1 MNSADIKAAYSKF
14 TGQASSPYNA
24 IEKMNIQN
32 LKLQGQ
38 VSKLEEKMDNYHKWD
53 ITADKISFRW
63 AVFFCVAGS
72 VLGAIIGTI
81 LGKIFL

>member
-1 MNSADIKAAYSKF
+1 
-14 TGQASSPYNA
+14 
-24 IEKMNIQN
+24 MNIQN
-32 LKLQGQ
+32 VDLQEQ
-38 VSKLEEKMDNYHKWD
+38 VSKLEEKMDNYQKWD
-53 ITADKISFRW
+53 VTADKTSFRW